1 MSASPAVHVYE
12 LSTGLPVPPLRTLKV
27 IRVESAVGRGR
38 SRPLIVEA
46 ENGQSYVAKLNHTDK
61 TARRL
66 IVEVIA
72 GQIALIL
79 GLPQPEIVLLEI
91 DPAVDAP
98 ELPQPDREVL
108 DSARGPAFGSQLV
121 PGAKSLRRRRDL
133 VIDPDLAAE
142 IIWFD
147 SLVLNADRK
156 ARNPNLLVTGE
167 QIWLIDNDSALRVH
181 HRWANPKR
189 MDLFSLCPE
198 NGMLWWDPAELF
210 LLPVAGSVEVAGDRL
225 APRLS
230 LELIRAIIEE
240 VPGQWI
246 EDGYPAGSPIEPR
259 QLYAE
264 VLARRLSLRKDF
276 ERHADFLRV
285 HGICME
291 RR

>member
-1 MSASPAVHVYE
+1 M
-12 LSTGLPVPPLRTLKV
+12 
-27 IRVESAVGRGR
+27 IRIESAVGRGR

-46 ENGQSYVAKLNHTDK
+46 ENGQSYVAKLSYTDK

-189 MDLFSLCPE
+189 MASFRCVRKMACC
-198 NGMLWWDPAELF
+198 GI
-210 LLPVAGSVEVAGDRL
+210 
-225 APRLS
+225 RLS
-230 LELIRAIIEE
+230 CSCSRSPDPSKWLAIDWL
-240 VPGQWI
+240 PG
-246 EDGYPAGSPIEPR
+246 
-259 QLYAE
+259 
-264 VLARRLSLRKDF
+264 
-276 ERHADFLRV
+276 FLQN
-285 HGICME
+285 
-291 RR
+291 

>member
-1 MSASPAVHVYE
+1 MHVFE
-12 LSTGLPVPPLRTLKV
+12 LSTGRRCPLRTLRV
-27 IRVESAVGRGR
+27 IRIESAVGRGR

-181 HRWANPKR
+181 HRWANPAHG
-189 MDLFSLCPE
+189 LFSLCPE
-198 NGMLWWDPAELF
+198 NGMLWDPVSCSCSRSPDPSKWLAIDWLPGF
-210 LLPVAGSVEVAGDRL
+210 L
-225 APRLS
+225 
-230 LELIRAIIEE
+230 
-240 VPGQWI
+240 QN
-246 EDGYPAGSPIEPR
+246 
-259 QLYAE
+259 
-264 VLARRLSLRKDF
+264 
-276 ERHADFLRV
+276 
-285 HGICME
+285 
-291 RR
+291 